1 MNNNKLG
8 PYITRLMATI
18 IDKEEDEFVQQL
30 AWSELNRLKIDINS
44 FLQKNALDDKA
55 PNETPEKTLLQEEK

>member
-18 IDKEEDEFVQQL
+18 ITKEEDEFVKQL
-30 AWSELNRLKIDINS
+30 AWSELNRLKVDINS

-55 PNETPEKTLLQEEK
+55 PNKTPEKTLLQEEK